1 MLASRIDALLV
12 PRSVEVFARF
22 LRLGLTSFG
31 GPIAHV
37 GYFRREFV
45 ERARWLDDGA
55 FGEILALCSV
65 LPGPTS
71 SQVGIVLGFG
81 RAGTLG
87 AFAAWLGFTLPSAL
101 AMTIFGL
108 WLRDQTRGDGTFA
121 SGRVLAGITEG
132 LLAAAAGVV
141 ALAVVQLARTFA
153 ATTAMRAIALVAL
166 ALALGLER
174 LTPSLQ
180 WLPLLLGGAAGYVWL
195 PPGTMPRGATAL
207 ALPKRAAAIAATLFV
222 VMLFAL
228 PIVAPAGSALAL
240 FARCFRAGALVFG
253 GGHVV
258 LPFLQG
264 AIGPI
269 VSERTFFAG
278 YGAAQAMPGP
288 LSTFAAFLGA
298 ASRVEPGGWVG
309 AAIALAGIFAPSF
322 LLLIVVVPLWR
333 GVRELPRASAV
344 LAGVG
349 ASVVGLLAAV
359 FVNPIAVSLL
369 HDRLG
374 GVLAVAAFGVLCWTR
389 APAWAVVIGCASAG
403 GALAAAG

>member
-1 MLASRIDALLV
+1 MLAPRSDAVLV
-12 PRSVEVFARF
+12 PRCVEVFARF

-55 FGEILALCSV
+55 FGEILAVCSV
-65 LPGPTS
+65 IPGPTS

-81 RAGTLG
+81 RAGALG
-87 AFAAWLGFTLPSAL
+87 AFAAWLGFTLPSAI
-101 AMTIFGL
+101 AMTLCGL
-108 WLRDQTRGDGTFA
+108 WLRAATRGDGTFA
-121 SGRVLAGITEG
+121 SGRILAGVTEG

-153 ATTAMRAIALVAL
+153 ATGPTRAIALVAL
-166 ALALGLER
+166 ALALGLGR

-180 WLPLLLGGAAGYVWL
+180 WVPLLLGGVAGYVWL
-195 PPGTMPRGATAL
+195 PPGTLPRGAAAL
-207 ALPKRAAAIAATLFV
+207 ALPRRAAAIAATLFV
-222 VMLFAL
+222 LLLFAL
-228 PIVAPAGSALAL
+228 PIVAPAGSALGL
-240 FARCFRAGALVFG
+240 FALCFRAGALVFG

-258 LPFLQG
+258 LPFLQS

-298 ASRVEPGGWVG
+298 ASRAEPTGWAG

-322 LLLIVVVPLWR
+322 LLLLVVVPLWR
-333 GVRELPRASAV
+333 LVRELPRASAV

-359 FVNPIAVSLL
+359 FVDPIAASLV

-374 GVLAVAAFGVLCWTR
+374 GALAVAAFGVLLATR
-389 APAWAVVIGCASAG
+389 APAWTVVVACAGAG
-403 GALAAAG
+403 AALAAAG